1 MAVERRTRISVEVAD
16 RVATL
21 TMDGA
26 HVLNALHSE
35 THREM
40 QRAFDELDLRDDVGA
55 VLVRGAGRAFCSGSD
70 LREIG
75 NIDGPTARRYVQL
88 DWITKNRI
96 AGSPKPVVAAIQ
108 GYCVGGGVELAVACD
123 IRIAASDAVF
133 SMREVP
139 LGSVPG
145 SGGLQRLPSIVGRGV
160 AKDWVLTGRD
170 VPAEEALLRG
180 LVSRLVAPVELEHE
194 ARVLASSLAGR
205 NATAMHL
212 AKVALDPQPEPDRGL
227 VATFQMLAG
236 AACHTDP
243 RYHETTSRFTGKQVA
258 GESGTAGVPH
268 AR

>member
-1 MAVERRTRISVEVAD
+1 MTAAELSRTRITVDVAD
-16 RVATL
+16 RVATV

-40 QRAFDELDLRDDVGA
+40 HRAFDEIEERDDVGA

-75 NIDGPTARRYVQL
+75 TIDGPTARRYVHL
-88 DWITKNRI
+88 DWTTKNRI
-96 AGSPKPVVAAIQ
+96 AGSTKPVIAAIQ
-108 GYCVGGGVELAVACD
+108 GFCVGGGVELAVACD
-123 IRIAASDAVF
+123 IRIAAEDAVF

-139 LGSVPG
+139 LGSIPG
-145 SGGLQRLPSIVGRGV
+145 SGGLQRLPPIVGLGV

-170 VPAEEALLRG
+170 VPAEEAYRRG
-180 LVSRLVAPVELEHE
+180 LVSRLVPATELDRQ
-194 ARVLASSLAGR
+194 ARALAEVLAGR
-205 NATAMHL
+205 SATAMHL

-236 AACHTDP
+236 AACHSDP
-243 RYHETTSRFTGKQVA
+243 RYHETTSRFTAKQV
-258 GESGTAGVPH
+258 VP
-268 AR
+268 